1 MRALTKYAPRH
12 ASSLRDW
19 KHISNLT
26 LADDDPT
33 GSTPIDLII
42 GADLYSKVLVN
53 IRNGPIGQP
62 DAIQSHFGWILSGPT
77 SIPNHV
83 IQNTHVVG
91 STLVSSHVGAQP
103 QGSPLPSSQQRYHAV
118 AHCCS
123 LERQL
128 SHRVAEIQTRL
139 PTGSW
144 HHVNTSENPADCA
157 SRGLLGRDLISIN
170 LWWHGPSW
178 LHLHS
183 DEWPHQILSEHHET
197 QLELKACEAHQNST
211 REDWSLAARY
221 SWWPKLIRVTAYIY
235 RFINKCQRKHAADH
249 KDHVRSHAITAFE
262 YMQSRNFWLH
272 MIQAEVFKQELYLLK
287 SNKRLSRNSALI
299 SLNPFLD
306 ANGLLRVGGRLEH
319 SHLPFQSK
327 HPVLLADH
335 PITTML
341 IRYTHI
347 ASLHAGLQSTLSK
360 IRQEFWIIKS
370 RPLVKSVIYRCV
382 RCTRERAQV
391 ANQLMGQLPSTRVST
406 PTRAFLHSGI
416 DYAGPV
422 LIRAS
427 AGRGITSRKAY
438 IAVFICLAT
447 RAIHLEL
454 VSDYSTPAFLNAF
467 QRFCA
472 RRGLPAVMYSDN
484 GTTFT
489 GADKELSR
497 AYRDAQ
503 RNTDFLNLIATD
515 RITWSFIPP
524 HAPHFGGLWEAGVKS
539 VKHHL
544 RRIVSSHALTFE
556 EFTTV
561 LCKIEAIL
569 NSRPL
574 SPLND
579 TPDDYEFLTPGH
591 LLIGTAITTNPE
603 PSVLQLNENRLSR
616 WQLLRQITELKTAT
630 SEYKRPVT
638 KLCLLPIDINLIDQ
652 LSERKTGTAEN
663 PTP

>member
-211 REDWSLAARY
+211 REDWSLAAR
-221 SWWPKLIRVTAYIY
+221 RGV
-235 RFINKCQRKHAADH
+235 
-249 KDHVRSHAITAFE
+249 
-262 YMQSRNFWLH
+262 
-272 MIQAEVFKQELYLLK
+272 QARTLLTQVKQEVIK
-287 SNKRLSRNSALI
+287 KQRLI

-616 WQLLRQITELKTAT
+616 CNQMPVIVQYVITESHSK
-630 SEYKRPVT
+630 
-638 KLCLLPIDINLIDQ
+638 NH
-652 LSERKTGTAEN
+652 
-663 PTP
+663 

>member
-1 MRALTKYAPRH
+1 
-12 ASSLRDW
+12 
-19 KHISNLT
+19 
-26 LADDDPT
+26 
-33 GSTPIDLII
+33 
-42 GADLYSKVLVN
+42 
-53 IRNGPIGQP
+53 
-62 DAIQSHFGWILSGPT
+62 
-77 SIPNHV
+77 
-83 IQNTHVVG
+83 
-91 STLVSSHVGAQP
+91 
-103 QGSPLPSSQQRYHAV
+103 
-118 AHCCS
+118 
-123 LERQL
+123 
-128 SHRVAEIQTRL
+128 
-139 PTGSW
+139 
-144 HHVNTSENPADCA
+144 
-157 SRGLLGRDLISIN
+157 
-170 LWWHGPSW
+170 
-178 LHLHS
+178 
-183 DEWPHQILSEHHET
+183 
-197 QLELKACEAHQNST
+197 
-211 REDWSLAARY
+211 
-221 SWWPKLIRVTAYIY
+221 
-235 RFINKCQRKHAADH
+235 
-249 KDHVRSHAITAFE
+249 
-262 YMQSRNFWLH
+262 MQSRNFWLH

-616 WQLLRQITELKTAT
+616 CNQMPVIVQYVITESHSK
-630 SEYKRPVT
+630 
-638 KLCLLPIDINLIDQ
+638 NH
-652 LSERKTGTAEN
+652 
-663 PTP
+663 